1 MLSADGKRQ
10 FHRDNKGSALAMVIV
25 IIAFI
30 AILAAVLMFLA
41 YAGFRMRVI
50 DKQGKDNFYTAEAVL
65 DEINVGLQG
74 EISVALSEAYEDI
87 MINYALEDNANQR
100 NKRFRETYFKALKK
114 RLQKDSFNENV
125 YNIELLRSYLS
136 DESKGDITNG
146 ADGSR
151 EGFVNGAAYGAI
163 VESDVGA
170 DDGDPLSF
178 VMEANNT
185 RLLLKDLRVSYVNE
199 NGYISIISTDIRIDL
214 PSFNF
219 AQAAALPSLD
229 TCSLIAD
236 DTLFMGNSTE
246 GGSITVKGD
255 AYAGQMIIGA
265 PNGPVSSALS
275 DGNPVTGDTVTP
287 TGTLL
292 SNKSSVTFENLVGLD
307 ASDLSAVVSRNNIE
321 VNGIPDGNNKLTTN
335 DMELWAR
342 NLILNSADA
351 ELKGNINLK
360 DDLTLAGKNSK
371 VSLTGEYTGFGYL
384 SDSSDEDDGSAGDGG
399 AQEDDES
406 GNAGGSASNNP
417 DASSAIIIN
426 GKGSTLDLSGLQRM
440 TISGRAYVATAYNA
454 KTNPDATVEEMSNRA
469 NVMMGE
475 SVAVK
480 SNQLIYLVPSEAL
493 GCRILK
499 DGTIGDSEYNSNPFT
514 LEQYE
519 EIINNPDKYVLLD
532 GNKQL
537 SALGYNTL
545 SNYIRQENVA
555 GGGAAYV
562 PEIIFSQTNSGP
574 LVYCYLRFPDQ
585 DSANKYFKDYYNINA
600 EYVDRYLKL
609 YAKEIKMSDE
619 MLYLNIAGNMLAYE
633 GEETWSVV
641 DATDSTGN
649 RHQAQRISLIKDE
662 AFSSLSA
669 KMVSTSNQLTDAELG
684 RTAFTNIVDE
694 LEVEN
699 ILDIHHVSQIQID
712 AKDTNDNVI
721 GSMVLTKQDEYTVDG
736 NAPDV
741 IISLG
746 NVTVKSN
753 YKGLIIAKGNITIA
767 AGGAITLE
775 PLDVDTFSTILRTK
789 VAKLS
794 PPEDGYTDDYYLMN
808 VFVDGLSYA
817 YSGNVAYDEG
827 TSRVSMVDLIS
838 YERWVKK

>member
-1 MLSADGKRQ
+1 MLSVGGKRQ
-10 FHRDNKGSALAMVIV
+10 LHRDNKGSALAMVIV

-41 YAGFRMRVI
+41 YAGFRMRII
-50 DKQGKDNFYTAEAVL
+50 DKQGKDNFYTAETVL
-65 DEINVGLQG
+65 DEINVGLQK
-74 EISVALSEAYEDI
+74 EISAALTEAYEDI
-87 MINYALEDNANQR
+87 MINYSLEDSANQR
-100 NKRFRETYFKALKK
+100 NKRFRDTYFKALKE

-125 YNIELLRSYLS
+125 YNITLLRSYLS
-136 DESKGDITNG
+136 DEIKGDIANG

-151 EGFVNGAAYGAI
+151 ESFGDDGAAYGAI

-170 DDGDPLSF
+170 DDDDPLSF

-219 AQAAALPSLD
+219 AQAAALPNLD
-229 TCSLIAD
+229 TCSFIAD
-236 DTLFMGNSTE
+236 DTLFAGNETG
-246 GGSITVKGD
+246 GGSITIKGD
-255 AYAGQMIIGA
+255 VYAGQMVIGV
-265 PNGPVSSALS
+265 PDGTISSALD
-275 DGNPVTGDTVTP
+275 DGNPVTGDTVSP
-287 TGTLL
+287 DETLL
-292 SNKSSVTFENLVGLD
+292 STSITFENLVSVD
-307 ASDLSAVVSRNNIE
+307 AADTSVLISRN
-321 VNGIPDGNNKLTTN
+321 GIDVGESSTFTTDGT
-335 DMELWAR
+335 EFWAR
-342 NLILNSADA
+342 NLTITSANA
-351 ELKGNINLK
+351 QLKGNINLK
-360 DDLTLAGKNSK
+360 DDLTLAGRNSK
-371 VSLTGEYTGFGYL
+371 AVLAGEYTGFGYIGAT
-384 SDSSDEDDGSAGDGG
+384 SGGEDGSTEDGDDEDGG
-399 AQEDDES
+399 T
-406 GNAGGSASNNP
+406 GGSVSSNP

-426 GKGSTLDLSGLQRM
+426 GKDSTLDLSGLQRM

-519 EIINNPDKYVLLD
+519 DIIKHPDKYVLLD

-537 SALGYNTL
+537 AALGYMSL
-545 SNYIRQENVA
+545 SNYIDQENVA
-555 GGGAAYV
+555 GGGSAYV
-562 PEIIFSQTNSGP
+562 PEIIFSQTTAGP
-574 LVYCYLRFPDQ
+574 LVYCYLRFPDE
-585 DSANKYFKDYYNINA
+585 DAANRYFKDYYNLNS

-609 YAKEIKMSDE
+609 YAKEIKMSDDL
-619 MLYLNIAGNMLAYE
+619 LYLNIAGSMLAYE

-641 DATDSTGN
+641 SATDSTGN
-649 RHQAQRISLIKDE
+649 RNQARRISLIKDDV
-662 AFSSLSA
+662 FNSLSA
-669 KMVSTSNQLTDAELG
+669 KLVDTSNQLTDTELG
-684 RTAFTNIVDE
+684 RTAFPNIIDE

-699 ILDIHHVSQIQID
+699 VMDALHASQEVKIDTLDGTS
-712 AKDTNDNVI
+712 
-721 GSMVLTKQDEYTVDG
+721 SMVLTKRDNYVVEGAQDNVK
-736 NAPDV
+736 V

-746 NVTVKSN
+746 NVTVKRDF
-753 YKGLIIAKGNITIA
+753 KGLIIAKGNITIA
-767 AGGAITLE
+767 ADRAITLE
-775 PLDVDTFSTILRTK
+775 PLEVDTFSNILRTK
-789 VAKLS
+789 IDELS
-794 PPEDGYTDDYYLMN
+794 DPNEYYLMN

-827 TSRVSMVDLIS
+827 TSRVSLVDLIS
-838 YERWVKK
+838 YERWIKK